1 MNAKIRVLVVDDSS
15 FFRHRIID
23 ILKTEED
30 LEIVGEASNGAEAVK
45 QAIALSPDIITMDVQ
60 MPVMDG
66 ITAVRRIM
74 ERKPTRI
81 IMFSNVTKDGAQETL
96 QALEA
101 GAIDFLPKQAES
113 REGSM
118 LFDAAGSRLISQLR
132 IVARSRIPMAKAK
145 VAKPSLSSPVQSV
158 SKRALPRRGTIK
170 LIAIGASTGGP
181 VALQKVLLSLPRN
194 FPLPLVLAVHMPAN
208 FTTAFAERM
217 NECSAIRVREA
228 ADRDRL
234 EPGLALL
241 APGGKQMLVNS
252 RGGIQIVDSLPE
264 QIYHPSVDLLLGSAS
279 TAYPAA
285 VLGIIL
291 TGMGCDGKQGARLL
305 KSSGSSVWS
314 QDRESSV
321 VYGMP
326 QSVESAGYS
335 DRVLT
340 LDDIGPELSKVQ

>member
-1 MNAKIRVLVVDDSS
+1 MNTKIRVLVVDDSS

-23 ILKTEED
+23 ILKAED
-30 LEIVGEASNGAEAVK
+30 DIEVVGEASNGAEAVK
-45 QAIALSPDIITMDVQ
+45 QAIALSPDVITMDVQ

-74 ERKPTRI
+74 ESKPSRI

-113 REGSM
+113 KEGGM
-118 LFDAAGSRLISQLR
+118 LFDAAGGSLITQLR
-132 IVARSRIPMAKAK
+132 IVARSRIPKAK
-145 VAKPSLSSPVQSV
+145 RAKSAVSAAQAVRKQS
-158 SKRALPRRGTIK
+158 LPRRGAVK

-181 VALQKVLLSLPRN
+181 VALQKVLLSLPEN
-194 FPLPLVLAVHMPAN
+194 FPLPLILAVHMPAS
-208 FTTAFAERM
+208 FTTAFADRM

-228 ADRDRL
+228 VDGDRL

-241 APGGKQMLVNS
+241 APGGKQMLVNA
-252 RGGIQIVDSLPE
+252 RGGVQIVDSLPE
-264 QIYHPSVDLLLGSAS
+264 QIYHPSVDILLGSAS
-279 TAYPAA
+279 TAYPAG
-285 VLGIIL
+285 VLGVVL
-291 TGMGCDGKQGARLL
+291 TGMGSDGKQGARLL
-305 KSSGSSVWS
+305 KSSGSTVWS
-314 QDRESSV
+314 QNKESCI

-326 QSVESAGYS
+326 QAVETAGYS

-340 LDDIGPELSKVQ
+340 LEEIGSAMSKLQ

>member
-15 FFRHRIID
+15 FFRHRIVD
-23 ILKTEED
+23 ILKTEKD
-30 LEIVGEASNGAEAVK
+30 IEIVGEASNGAEAVK
-45 QAIALSPDIITMDVQ
+45 LAASLTPDVITMDVQ

-74 ERKPTRI
+74 ESSPSRI
-81 IMFSNVTKDGAQETL
+81 LMFSNVTKEGAKETL

-113 REGSM
+113 QEGGM
-118 LFDAAGSRLISQLR
+118 RFDAAGSRLISQLK
-132 IVARSRIPMAKAK
+132 IVAKSRIPRVKTTKSA
-145 VAKPSLSSPVQSV
+145 LSSPQVTRKQP
-158 SKRALPRRGTIK
+158 LPRRGTIK
-170 LIAIGASTGGP
+170 LVAIGASTGGP
-181 VALQKVLLSLPRN
+181 VALQKVLLSLPKD

-208 FTTAFAERM
+208 FTTAFADRL

-228 ADRDRL
+228 ADKDRL

-241 APGGKQMLVNS
+241 APGGKQMLVDS
-252 RGGIQIVDSLPE
+252 RGGVQIVDSLPE
-264 QIYHPSVDLLLGSAS
+264 QVYHPSVDVLLGSAA
-279 TAYPAA
+279 TAYPAS
-285 VLGIIL
+285 VLGVVL

-305 KSSGSSVWS
+305 KSSGSMVWS
-314 QDRESSV
+314 QNKESCV

-326 QSVESAGYS
+326 QAVESAGYS

-340 LDDIGPELSKVQ
+340 LDDLGLSMSKLQ

>member
-23 ILKTEED
+23 ILKAEED
-30 LEIVGEASNGAEAVK
+30 VEIVGEASNGAEAVT
-45 QAIALSPDIITMDVQ
+45 QAAALSPDVITMDVQ

-74 ERKPTRI
+74 ESNPSRI
-81 IMFSNVTKDGAQETL
+81 IMFSNVTKTGAQETL

-101 GAIDFLPKQAES
+101 GAIDFLPKQTES
-113 REGSM
+113 KEGGM

-132 IVARSRIPMAKAK
+132 IVARSRIPMAR
-145 VAKPSLSSPVQSV
+145 VAKPTLSPPVQPV
-158 SKRALPRRGTIK
+158 RKQALPRRGTTK

-228 ADRDRL
+228 TDRDRL

-241 APGGKQMLVNS
+241 APGGKQMLLDS
-252 RGGIQIVDSLPE
+252 RGGVQIVDSLPE
-264 QIYHPSVDLLLGSAS
+264 QIYHPSIDLLLGSAS

-305 KSSGSSVWS
+305 KSSDSSVWS
-314 QDRESSV
+314 QNKESCV

-340 LDDIGPELSKVQ
+340 LDEIGPELSKVR

>member
-30 LEIVGEASNGAEAVK
+30 IEVVGEASNGAEAVE
-45 QAIALSPDIITMDVQ
+45 QAATLLPDVITMDVQ

-66 ITAVRRIM
+66 ITAVRKIM
-74 ERKPTRI
+74 ASNPSRI
-81 IMFSNVTKDGAQETL
+81 IMFSNVTSHGAKETL

-101 GAIDFLPKQAES
+101 GAIDFLPKQTES
-113 REGSM
+113 KVGGM
-118 LFDAAGSRLISQLR
+118 LFDAAGSRLINQLR
-132 IVARSRIPMAKAK
+132 IVAKSRIPLVK
-145 VAKPSLSSPVQSV
+145 VARSATPSAPPVR
-158 SKRALPRRGTIK
+158 KRALPQKGVTK

-181 VALQKVLLSLPRN
+181 VALQKVLASLPSD
-194 FPLPLVLAVHMPAN
+194 FSLPLVLAVHMPAN

-228 ADRDRL
+228 SDRDRL

-241 APGGKQMLVNS
+241 APGGKQMLVDT
-252 RGGIQIVDSLPE
+252 RGSVQIVDSLPE
-264 QIYHPSVDLLLGSAS
+264 QIYHPSVDVLLGSAS
-279 TAYPAA
+279 ASYPAA
-285 VLGIIL
+285 VLGIVL

-305 KSSGSSVWS
+305 KASGSAVWS
-314 QDRESSV
+314 QNKESCV

-326 QSVESAGYS
+326 QAVEAAGYS
-335 DRVLT
+335 DRVMT
-340 LDDIGPELSKVQ
+340 LEDIGDAMSRLQ